1 MDFAFSPEEER
12 FRDELNVFLAQQ
24 LPADWSDRSFLLA
37 ADSEER
43 DEIARRVTKAL
54 AEREWLA
61 MAWPKQYGGLDAGHL
76 MQLIYNE
83 ETAYRGMP
91 GGGGVGVSSVGP
103 TMMTFGS
110 EEQKGLYLP
119 RITGGEDVWTALF
132 TEPGAGSDLAAVQTR
147 ATRDGDEF
155 VINGQKTWISGAR
168 QANMGWLV
176 ARTDPHAPKHQG
188 ISTFVV
194 PMDTPGITI
203 APVTTMADE
212 STLSEV
218 YFDNARIPAENL
230 VGQENR
236 GWYQAA
242 ASLDFERSGV
252 GSYANGKRNVEK
264 LVQVAREDRALVE
277 HNPRIRYELAD
288 RWLELEVG
296 FNIAHRIPWL
306 QSEGLSPSYEASI
319 SKLYGSELTQRIA
332 STGIE
337 LLGLAG
343 QLAAESPNAP
353 LHGAL
358 SRSYLTA
365 VSSTI
370 AAGTSEIQRNI
381 IAQRGLGLPR
391 G

>member
-1 MDFAFSPEEER
+1 MDFAFTPEEER
-12 FRDELNVFLAQQ
+12 FREELRGFLAQQ
-24 LPADWSDRSFLLA
+24 LPADWSDRSFLLH

-54 AEREWLA
+54 AERQWLA
-61 MAWPKQYGGLDAGHL
+61 MAWPEQYGGLDAGHI
-76 MQLIYNE
+76 MQLVYNE
-83 ETAYRGMP
+83 ETAYQGMP

-103 TMMTFGS
+103 TIMSFGS
-110 EEQKGLYLP
+110 EEQKHLYLP
-119 RITGGEDVWTALF
+119 RSTGGDDVWCALY

-147 ATRDGDEF
+147 AVRDGDEF
-155 VINGQKTWISGAR
+155 VINGQKTWIAGAQR
-168 QANMGWLV
+168 SNMGWLA

-188 ISTFVV
+188 ISTLIV
-194 PMDTPGITI
+194 PMDTPGITV

-212 STLSEV
+212 SVLSEV

-236 GWYQAA
+236 GWYQVA

-277 HNPRIRYELAD
+277 HNPRVRYELAD

-306 QSEGLSPSYEASI
+306 QAEGLSPNYEASI

-343 QLAAESPNAP
+343 QLAADSPNAP